1 MIKII
6 KESIKNIKKE
16 HLWIGLGHAFITFM
30 LLFGTNQ
37 LVTSM
42 SYSDGSTKYSNNTL
56 PAYILIGIF
65 VITYMIVT
73 PIIRFSLFN
82 KISIKQSI
90 KEVWLYYSMQNE
102 ALRTVRLTS
111 LKIILGSII
120 MLLLGAGFKVPL
132 LIWIGLFVVVVG
144 VCYPLYHHKWVELDT
159 YCHGQLWGTSQ
170 YDDKRKKRQLT
181 QLKWQMIYWVLT
193 LPLLLISFFTLGFT
207 EVYFF
212 PFRQSLLVTI
222 YKTGYNL

>member
-82 KISIKQSI
+82 KISIK
-90 KEVWLYYSMQNE
+90 EVWLYYSMQNE

-144 VCYPLYHHKWVELDT
+144 ICYPLYHHKWVELDT

>member
-42 SYSDGSTKYSNNTL
+42 SYSDESTKYSNNTL

-73 PIIRFSLFN
+73 PVIRFSLFN

-111 LKIILGSII
+111 LKLILGSII

-159 YCHGQLWGTSQ
+159 YCHGQLWRTSQ